1 MIRPIVAYGDPVLK
15 RAGDPIDLE
24 GDTSW
29 LQELIDDMYETLYNA
44 HGVGLAAPQVGESL
58 RLFITDAS
66 AYADQEEEM
75 EPLRDFK
82 EAFINPE
89 IVEEDGEDWSF
100 EEGCLSIPG
109 IREEVDRSPLVRIR
123 YYDRDLQLQDK
134 RYQGLAARIVQ
145 HEYDHIEG
153 TLFTEHLGPLKK
165 RLIKRKL
172 KDISEGKVDVDYRM
186 RFPSTK
192 KVKR

>member
-15 RAGDPIDLE
+15 RRAEPIDLE
-24 GDTSW
+24 GDTAW
-29 LQELIDDMYETLYNA
+29 LQELIDDMYETLHNA
-44 HGVGLAAPQVGESL
+44 HGVGLAAPQIGESI

-75 EPLRDFK
+75 EPLRDFR
-82 EAFINPE
+82 EVFINPE
-89 IVEEDGEDWSF
+89 IVEEEGDTWDF

-109 IREEVDRSPLVRIR
+109 IREEVERPPIVRIR
-123 YYDRDLQLQDK
+123 YYDRNLEAQDK
-134 RYQGLAARIVQ
+134 TYQGLAARIVQ

-153 TLFTEHLGPLKK
+153 ILFTDHLKPLKK
-165 RLIKRKL
+165 RLLKRKL
-172 KDISEGKVDVDYRM
+172 KEISEGKADVDYRM

>member
-15 RAGDPIDLE
+15 RAGDPVDLE

>member
-1 MIRPIVAYGDPVLK
+1 MVRPIVAYGDPVLK
-15 RAGDPIDLE
+15 RPAEPVDLE
-24 GDTSW
+24 GDTAW
-29 LQELIDDMYETLYNA
+29 LQELIDDMYETLHQA
-44 HGVGLAAPQVGESL
+44 HGVGLAAPQIGRSV

-82 EAFINPE
+82 EVFINPE
-89 IVEEDGEDWSF
+89 IEEEEGDDWSF
-100 EEGCLSIPG
+100 EEGCLSLPG
-109 IREEVDRSPLVRIR
+109 IREEVDRAPIVRIR
-123 YYDRDLQLQDK
+123 YYDRYLQLQEK
-134 RYQGLAARIVQ
+134 QYQGLAARIVQ

-153 TLFTEHLGPLKK
+153 ILFTEHLGPLKK
-165 RLIKRKL
+165 RLIKKKL
-172 KDISEGKVDVDYRM
+172 KNITEGKVDVDYRM